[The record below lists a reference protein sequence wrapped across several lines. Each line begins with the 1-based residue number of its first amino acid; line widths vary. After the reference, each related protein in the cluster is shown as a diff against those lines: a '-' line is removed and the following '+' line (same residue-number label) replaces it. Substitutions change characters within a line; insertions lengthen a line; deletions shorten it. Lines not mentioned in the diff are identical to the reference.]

1 MPARPGETLALWE
14 ALASTSPVARGA
26 AVLVA
31 LGAADGLADAVR
43 MPVATAARAAL
54 GELRERAGPQV
65 QTVLTCP
72 DCGAVL
78 DVPLLLDELLELFD
92 GTDPTDVVPAAAG
105 GGAVTVDG
113 VVVRGPTTEDLLV
126 AIASPQPSTALRDR
140 CVTWP
145 AGMAAAILDPAV
157 QERVS
162 AAVEELGGA
171 SALAV
176 RLDCPDCGGEVA
188 AEVDA
193 VALLADRVADEV
205 RDLLADVAELAMAF
219 GWSEAD
225 VLRLSDARRR
235 AYLDL
240 ARSRG
245 GAR

>member
-14 ALASTSPVARGA
+14 ALASTTSVARGA
-26 AVLVA
+26 SVLVA
-31 LGAADGLADAVR
+31 LGAAAGLADAVR
-43 MPVATAARAAL
+43 MPLATAARAAL

-78 DVPLLLDELLELFD
+78 DVPLRLDDLLDATGDLPE
-92 GTDPTDVVPAAAG
+92 GAAAG
-105 GGAVTVDG
+105 LVTVDG

-126 AIASPQPSTALRDR
+126 ALASEDPSAALRGR

-145 AGMAAAILDPAV
+145 AGVGATTADPAV

-162 AAVEELGGA
+162 AAAEELAGA

-176 RLDCPDCGGEVA
+176 RLDCPDCGGDVA

-225 VLRLSDARRR
+225 VLQLSDARRH

-240 ARSRG
+240 ARRG